1 MKSKSF
7 MELITPEA
15 VQSFAKKNYNTYVAH
30 CEARKLKP
38 MLFHEF
44 LKNYAFLAKA
54 ALISIEIAERSIF
67 NFPDIV
73 SMITEV
79 SASSTTLP

>member
-1 MKSKSF
+1 LGFRYYEFKKLSF
-7 MELITPEA
+7 
-15 VQSFAKKNYNTYVAH
+15 
-30 CEARKLKP
+30 
-38 MLFHEF
+38 LF
-44 LKNYAFLAKA
+44 KA

-79 SASSTTLP
+79 SASSTTLPWKPLFVIILSPTFRLLSNSFSFFALFAVV

>member
-1 MKSKSF
+1 MRLLRSSQRHEMRLINRKHKKSQTPI
-7 MELITPEA
+7 ITLE
-15 VQSFAKKNYNTYVAH
+15 FGIYIFLEIKKT
-30 CEARKLKP
+30 
-38 MLFHEF
+38 
-44 LKNYAFLAKA
+44 YAFLFKA

-73 SMITEV
+73 SIITEV

>member
-1 MKSKSF
+1 MRLLRSSQRHEIRLINRRHKKSQ
-7 MELITPEA
+7 TPMIKLE
-15 VQSFAKKNYNTYVAH
+15 FGIYIFLEILKKT
-30 CEARKLKP
+30 
-38 MLFHEF
+38 
-44 LKNYAFLAKA
+44 YAFLFKA

-73 SMITEV
+73 SIITEV